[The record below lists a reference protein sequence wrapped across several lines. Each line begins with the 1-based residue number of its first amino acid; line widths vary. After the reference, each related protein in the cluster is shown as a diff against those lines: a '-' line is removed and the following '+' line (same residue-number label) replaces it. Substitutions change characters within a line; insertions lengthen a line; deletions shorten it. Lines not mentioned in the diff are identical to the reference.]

1 RFSPP
6 RLYPPRH
13 TVLLVLPSFP
23 TRRSSDLR
31 DRPVRPVR
39 LPAGHDRR
47 WWRQMGE
54 LLRFCRGGRQE
65 TLPGEVDTG
74 LEPRSEGERVGVPG
88 DPAILEGKPGEDTHH
103 VEVVEPVVEETTGGL
118 EVAAPLLGPED
129 NRVELATV
137 T

>member
-1 RFSPP
+1 
-6 RLYPPRH
+6 
-13 TVLLVLPSFP
+13 
-23 TRRSSDLR
+23 

-47 WWRQMGE
+47 WWRQIGE

-137 T
+137 TLGGRHDGEEGAVGEPGLDSVGALVLPEHQV